1 MRTLTKLSQATGAA
15 PALAPDNATAQATDS
30 APVEAPPTPQAKAPD
45 SVPVAPRHDS
55 GAAGSPR
62 PHESAVKHVTGR
74 AAYIDDIAAPADCLE
89 LALGLS
95 PVAHGHLTRLDLAKV
110 RQMPGVVDVI
120 AIGDVPGH
128 TDIGPVF
135 PGDPIFVE
143 EEISYVG
150 QVLFAVAAES
160 HRAAREAVKAAV
172 VEIDE
177 RPASLDPVAAAER
190 GEFVRPTH
198 VQQSGDWETALAEA
212 AHVVTD
218 EQFVGGQEHFYLE
231 GQACLVTPT
240 EDEGVVVYTSNQHP
254 SETQKL
260 VAEVLDIPFHAVT
273 VEMRRMGGGFGG
285 KETQASPWACIAAII
300 ARRTGRAARLCL
312 PRGEDMRVTGKRHPF
327 HNRYRLGVDDQ
338 GVLLGGE
345 ITVIGDCGYS
355 PDLSE
360 AIVDR
365 AMFHSDNAYSLGE
378 VRVTGHRARTHTA
391 SNTAFRGFGGPQ
403 GMMVIEAAME
413 DIARTVGEDPLTV
426 RKRNLYRPGRNVTHY
441 GQTVDQIGLLH
452 DLIERLE
459 TSSDYWA
466 RRQAISEFN
475 ADSPIIRKGL
485 ALTPVKFGISFT
497 AKHLNQAGA
506 LLHVY
511 TDGSVQINHGGTE
524 MGQGL
529 HTKICQVVAR
539 ELGLDLETVRITATR
554 TDKVPNT
561 SPTAA
566 SSGADL
572 NGQAARDACVKLKER
587 LFDFASRHFHAEL
600 GGLDREGMRL
610 EGGHLVAGAGESER
624 RIPWGE
630 LVQAAYM
637 GRISLSE
644 KGFYATPLIHYDRE
658 TGKGRP
664 FYYYAHGAAVAEV
677 SVDTLSG
684 EYQVDRVDILHDVG
698 DSLNPAIDLGQVEGG
713 FIQGMGWL
721 TSEELKWN
729 EAGRLISD
737 GPATYKIPT
746 YGDLPPVFKVALLEG
761 HPNSM
766 ASIYRSKAVGEPPF
780 MLGMCVWAALRD
792 AGHDEAALA
801 SVRCPIGT
809 VGGAT
814 NGAEGERRKGGDK
827 TPYAIAIAAIAE
839 LLPLVESAVH
849 PDQRGLDPAA
859 LRQTFRQ

>member
-1 MRTLTKLSQATGAA
+1 MRTLTDISTQPGNHADTTARETLDGQIKGASPLARETGVARPRGIAGTSQA
-15 PALAPDNATAQATDS
+15 
-30 APVEAPPTPQAKAPD
+30 
-45 SVPVAPRHDS
+45 
-55 GAAGSPR
+55 
-62 PHESAVKHVTGR
+62 HESAVKHVTGR
-74 AAYIDDIAAPADCLE
+74 AAYIDDLKAPADTLHV
-89 LALGLS
+89 ALGLS
-95 PVAHGHLTRLDLAKV
+95 PVAHGNLNRLDLAAL
-110 RQMPGVVDVI
+110 RAQPGVVDVI
-120 AIGDVPGH
+120 GFNDVPGH

-143 EEISYVG
+143 REISYLG
-150 QVLFAVAAES
+150 QVMFAVAADS
-160 HRAAREAVKAAV
+160 QRAAREAVAAAWREGIV
-172 VEIDE
+172 DIEE
-177 RPASLDPVAAAER
+177 LAPSLDPVAAAER
-190 GEFVRPTH
+190 GDFVRPTH
-198 VQQSGDWETALAEA
+198 VQESGDWQQALANSR
-212 AHVVTD
+212 HVVEG

-231 GQACLVTPT
+231 GQACLVQPT
-240 EDEGVVVYTSNQHP
+240 EDEGVIVHTSNQHP

-260 VAEVLDIPFHAVT
+260 VAEVLGIPFHAVT

-285 KETQASPWACIAAII
+285 KETQASPWACIAALI
-300 ARRTGRAARLCL
+300 ARRTGRAARVNL
-312 PRGEDMRVTGKRHPF
+312 PRADDMRATGKRHPF

-338 GVLLGGE
+338 GVIQGGE

-355 PDLSE
+355 PDLSD

-365 AMFHSDNAYSLGE
+365 AMFHSDNAYSLGLA
-378 VRVTGHRARTHTA
+378 RVTGHRARTHTA

-403 GMMVIEAAME
+403 GMMVIEAAMD
-413 DIARTVGEDPLTV
+413 DIARQIGEDPLTV
-426 RKRNLYRPGRNVTHY
+426 RKRNLYREGREITHY
-441 GQTVDQIGLLH
+441 GQTVDQRQLLH
-452 DLIERLE
+452 DLITQLE
-459 TSSDYWA
+459 TSSEYWA
-466 RRQAISEFN
+466 RREVITEFN
-475 ADSPIIRKGL
+475 ARNPIIRRGL

-511 TDGSVQINHGGTE
+511 TDGSVMINHGGTE

-539 ELGLDLETVRITATR
+539 ELSLDVEGVRITATR

-572 NGQAARDACVKLKER
+572 NGQAARDACVKLKAR
-587 LFDFASRHFHAEL
+587 LFDFASEEYA
-600 GGLDREGMRL
+600 LDREGMRM
-610 EGGHLVAGAGESER
+610 EAGYLVAGEGESER

-630 LVQAAYM
+630 LVQAAYI

-644 KGFYATPLIHYDRE
+644 KGFYATPLIHYDRN
-658 TGKGRP
+658 TGQGRP
-664 FYYYAHGAAVAEV
+664 FYYYAFGAAVAEV

-713 FIQGMGWL
+713 FIQGMGWM

-746 YGDLPPVFKVALLEG
+746 YGDLPPVFNVNLMEG

-780 MLGMCVWAALRD
+780 MLGMAVWSALRD
-792 AGHDEAALA
+792 ALA
-801 SVRCPIGT
+801 SLADYREAPRLDT
-809 VGGAT
+809 PAT
-814 NGAEGERRKGGDK
+814 PERVLMAAEVLREARELRHPGKDGE
-827 TPYAIAIAAIAE
+827 
-839 LLPLVESAVH
+839 
-849 PDQRGLDPAA
+849 
-859 LRQTFRQ
+859 